1 MTHGAVFSL
10 LCIWT
15 PGNPDRTMRVLKSRR
30 ALERQARSSIPRMVH
45 SVRVENSQR
54 QQVLSRLSGSNE
66 IADYLVIVGKY
77 LREIFNIKVTAD

>member
-1 MTHGAVFSL
+1 
-10 LCIWT
+10 
-15 PGNPDRTMRVLKSRR
+15 MRVLKSRR
-30 ALERQARSSIPRMVH
+30 ALERQARSSIPRMVI

-77 LREIFNIKVTAD
+77 LREIFNINIKVTAD